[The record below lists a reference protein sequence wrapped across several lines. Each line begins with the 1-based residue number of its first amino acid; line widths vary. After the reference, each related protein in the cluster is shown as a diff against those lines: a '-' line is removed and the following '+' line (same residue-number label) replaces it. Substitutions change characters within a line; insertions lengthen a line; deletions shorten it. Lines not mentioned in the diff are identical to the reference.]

1 MATSIAALA
10 ELLKE
15 DTAWQRTPEI
25 ITQEQY
31 ESMVAQ
37 AIKRMYIDTG
47 RASEYNPE
55 WMKVAEIENED
66 GEMEEQKIF
75 DVDLK
80 IDEEAYILLLAK
92 ISFFKKVQSDVNNI
106 VGYTTDALTVTN
118 ADKPY
123 AHLQDTIADLDK
135 ERRIVYYKM
144 VRYCLGVS

>member
-1 MATSIAALA
+1 MATSITALA

-15 DTAWQRTPEI
+15 DTAWQRTPEVI
-25 ITQEQY
+25 DQDQY

-47 RASEYNPE
+47 RASEYDSG
-55 WMKVAEIENED
+55 WMKTAEVENED
-66 GEMEEQKIF
+66 GEMEEQRVF

-80 IDEEAYILLLAK
+80 IDEEAYVLLLAK

>member
-55 WMKVAEIENED
+55 WMKVAEVENED